1 MKTVK
6 ITLVTIALILPL
18 MIANATARIQIIH
31 NSPDIAAAVVDVWL
45 NNTKLL
51 SNFEF
56 RTATPFIDAP
66 SGVLLNISIAPPN
79 STSWTQALSIK
90 QVVLT
95 QNQTYIAVASGILS
109 TSTGYTPSPVF
120 NLEVYALGREASSQT
135 GNTDVLAF
143 HGSPDA
149 PVVDVVETGVGAGT
163 IINNFAY
170 NEFRGYLELPTA
182 DYILEIRDSTG
193 MNTVVAYQAPLAGL
207 GLNNQA
213 LVLLASGF
221 LNPAVNNNGPAFGLF
236 AALPAGGNLIA
247 LPEYTTARVQVIH
260 NSPDAAAASV
270 DIWLNNERILD
281 DFMFRQASPF
291 VSVPAGQAID
301 ITIAAPSSTDTTN
314 PVAKFNYTLTEG
326 ETYVIVANGL
336 VVSTGYNDFK
346 PFNLEVYALGR
357 EASSQTGNTD
367 VLAFHG
373 SPDAPVVDVVETGVG
388 AGTIIDNFAYNEF
401 RGYLELPTDNYILE
415 VRDSTGMNTVVAY
428 QAPLAG
434 LGLNNQALVLVASGF
449 LNPAVNNNGP
459 AFGLFAALPAGGSLV
474 ALPEYTTARVQV
486 IHNSPDAA
494 AASVDIWL
502 NNERIL
508 DDFMF
513 RQASPFVSV
522 PAGQAIDIT
531 IAAPSST
538 DTTNPVAKFNYTLT
552 EGETYVIVANGLV
565 VSTGYN
571 DFKPFNLEVY
581 ALGRETSSQTGN
593 TDVLAFHGSPDAP
606 VVDVV
611 ETGVGAGTII
621 DNFAYNEFRGYLEL
635 PTDNYILEVRDSTG
649 MNTVVAYQ
657 APLAG
662 LGLNNQA
669 LVLVASGFLN
679 PAVNNNGPAFGL
691 FAALSS
697 GGNLIPLPITVG
709 MNKYDKIL
717 DTKIYPNPA
726 INDVNVQFEISD
738 QSEVRIRM
746 YDLMGKEVASDFTGM
761 LPAGIHQTTLGLQG
775 LRNGTYFVV
784 IEDNQTRTTSKLQI
798 AR

>member
-459 AFGLFAALPAGGSLV
+459 AFGLFAAL
-474 ALPEYTTARVQV
+474 
-486 IHNSPDAA
+486 
-494 AASVDIWL
+494 
-502 NNERIL
+502 
-508 DDFMF
+508 
-513 RQASPFVSV
+513 
-522 PAGQAIDIT
+522 
-531 IAAPSST
+531 
-538 DTTNPVAKFNYTLT
+538 
-552 EGETYVIVANGLV
+552 
-565 VSTGYN
+565 
-571 DFKPFNLEVY
+571 
-581 ALGRETSSQTGN
+581 
-593 TDVLAFHGSPDAP
+593 
-606 VVDVV
+606 
-611 ETGVGAGTII
+611 
-621 DNFAYNEFRGYLEL
+621 
-635 PTDNYILEVRDSTG
+635 
-649 MNTVVAYQ
+649 
-657 APLAG
+657 
-662 LGLNNQA
+662 
-669 LVLVASGFLN
+669 
-679 PAVNNNGPAFGL
+679 
-691 FAALSS
+691 SS

>member
-357 EASSQTGNTD
+357 E
-367 VLAFHG
+367 
-373 SPDAPVVDVVETGVG
+373 
-388 AGTIIDNFAYNEF
+388 
-401 RGYLELPTDNYILE
+401 
-415 VRDSTGMNTVVAY
+415 
-428 QAPLAG
+428 
-434 LGLNNQALVLVASGF
+434 
-449 LNPAVNNNGP
+449 
-459 AFGLFAALPAGGSLV
+459 
-474 ALPEYTTARVQV
+474 
-486 IHNSPDAA
+486 
-494 AASVDIWL
+494 
-502 NNERIL
+502 
-508 DDFMF
+508 
-513 RQASPFVSV
+513 
-522 PAGQAIDIT
+522 
-531 IAAPSST
+531 
-538 DTTNPVAKFNYTLT
+538 
-552 EGETYVIVANGLV
+552 
-565 VSTGYN
+565 
-571 DFKPFNLEVY
+571 
-581 ALGRETSSQTGN
+581 TSSQTGN